1 VEESNTAKGRDSF
14 DVSTG
19 NTLVHFFN
27 RNVTPYPTEAGSV
40 KFDLVPVESQKDLM
54 VNAARMHA
62 QQEYD
67 RIMELVAV
75 LQRQADDIKR
85 RLDITDMV
93 RAAKYDFQTYHG
105 QIYWLVEDT
114 RHSCTR
120 LVHTGPTD
128 WNTGIPSG
136 YQYVCQVQWL
146 GDYTWQEVIHK

>member
-1 VEESNTAKGRDSF
+1 MEESNTAKGRDSF
-14 DVSTG
+14 DVNTG

-40 KFDLVPVESQKDLM
+40 KFDLVPVESQKDIM

-93 RAAKYDFQTYHG
+93 RAARYDFQTYHG
-105 QIYWLVEDT
+105 QVYWLVQDT
-114 RHSCTR
+114 RLACTR

-128 WNTGIPSG
+128 WCTGIPPG
-136 YQYVCQVQWL
+136 YQYVCQVKWL
-146 GDYTWQEVIHK
+146 GDHTWQEVTP

>member
-14 DVSTG
+14 DVNTG

-67 RIMELVAV
+67 RIMELVSV

-105 QIYWLVEDT
+105 QVYWLVNDT
-114 RHSCTR
+114 RHNCTR
-120 LVHTGPTD
+120 LAHTGPND
-128 WNTGIPSG
+128 WSTGIPEG
-136 YQYVCQVQWL
+136 YQYICQIKWL
-146 GDYTWQEVIHK
+146 GDYTWQEVTVI

>member
-1 VEESNTAKGRDSF
+1 MEESNTAKGRDSF
-14 DVSTG
+14 DLNTG

-93 RAAKYDFQTYHG
+93 RAARYDFQTYHG
-105 QIYWLVEDT
+105 QIYWLVQDT
-114 RHSCTR
+114 RLACTR

-128 WNTGIPSG
+128 WCTGIPPG
-136 YQYVCQVQWL
+136 YQYVCQVKWL

>member
-1 VEESNTAKGRDSF
+1 MEESNTAKGRDSF
-14 DVSTG
+14 DVNTG

-93 RAAKYDFQTYHG
+93 RAARYDFQTYHG
-105 QIYWLVEDT
+105 QIYWLVQDT
-114 RHSCTR
+114 RLSCTR
-120 LVHTGPTD
+120 LVHTGPDD
-128 WNTGIPSG
+128 WCTGIPLD
-136 YQYVCQVQWL
+136 YQYVCQVKWL
-146 GDYTWQEVIHK
+146 GDYTWQEVTP

>member
-1 VEESNTAKGRDSF
+1 MEESNTAKGRDSF
-14 DVSTG
+14 DVNTG

-93 RAAKYDFQTYHG
+93 RAARYDFQTYHG
-105 QIYWLVEDT
+105 QIYWLVQDT
-114 RHSCTR
+114 RLSCTR
-120 LVHTGPTD
+120 LVHTGPSD
-128 WNTGIPSG
+128 WSTGIPPD
-136 YQYVCQVQWL
+136 YQYVCQVKWL
-146 GDYTWQEVIHK
+146 GDYTWQEVMP